1 MTITN
6 YIKERIKELKQF
18 IKRNPSLWSP
28 ALFAIEE
35 LQAVL
40 SKIEELE
47 KGKHKSFFELDISIE
62 NPKIPEEQME
72 AFNIAMNMR
81 TVFDQY
87 NIDHSKLALFP
98 DGVNDWEIVTG
109 KIAGINVAYPK
120 KLWK

>member
-1 MTITN
+1 MKN
-6 YIKERIKELKQF
+6 SRLKHASGLLIKKLLEPNHPFNEWGI
-18 IKRNPSLWSP
+18 
-28 ALFAIEE
+28 AE

-40 SKIEELE
+40 SKIEGLS
-47 KGKHKSFFELDISIE
+47 GKSKSFFEIDISLE

-109 KIAGINVAYPK
+109 KIAGINVAYPRAK
-120 KLWK
+120 

>member
-6 YIKERIKELKQF
+6 YIKERIALHEKYYK
-18 IKRNPSLWSP
+18 KTNDDYSL
-28 ALFAIEE
+28 ACIAE

-40 SKIEELE
+40 SKIEELS
-47 KGKHKSFFELDISIE
+47 GKSKSFFELDISLE

-109 KIAGINVAYPK
+109 KIAGINVAYPRAK
-120 KLWK
+120 